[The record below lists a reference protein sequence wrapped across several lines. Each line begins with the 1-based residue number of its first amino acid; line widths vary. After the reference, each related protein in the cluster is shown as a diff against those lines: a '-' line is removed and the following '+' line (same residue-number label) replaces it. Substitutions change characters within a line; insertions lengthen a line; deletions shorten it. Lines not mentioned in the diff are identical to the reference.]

1 TQRRPEAARS
11 ARPARRPRHGSLEII
26 MRRTVYSTDHEEFRQ
41 LCRTFVKRELA
52 PAFQQYEDA
61 GIVDKAVFA
70 RMGELGLIGL
80 QIPEEYGGGGQTDTF
95 KYNAILTE
103 ETARAA
109 TSLGTLRVH
118 QDVVTP
124 YILEYANEEQK
135 KRWLPG
141 MADGTLMTAI
151 AMTEP

>member
-1 TQRRPEAARS
+1 
-11 ARPARRPRHGSLEII
+11 

-61 GIVDKAVFA
+61 GIVDKSVFA

-80 QIPEEYGGGGQTDTF
+80 RSRKYGGGDQTDTF

-109 TSLGTLRVH
+109 TSLGTCVH
-118 QDVVTP
+118 QDVRTQPSSVR
-124 YILEYANEEQK
+124 ERGAEEAEAAA
-135 KRWLPG
+135 WP
-141 MADGTLMTAI
+141 TA
-151 AMTEP
+151 PS